1 MTHRKNSPRRLLLA
15 SSLRCTAMGAGMLT
29 TLLLATGCTAASNQ
43 ESVMDVI
50 EQRDV
55 VVSFVVDT
63 TEQLTAG
70 NWEAN
75 TGTASPQ
82 GCTMDNGE
90 EGAAYTF
97 KLWSTERS
105 DDPDSD
111 VQLVVDYWESLGTT
125 TRVVD
130 HGGSPVVYGTGGP
143 VLGASFST
151 DAAGETY
158 RIGAIAEC
166 APGDAIEL
174 KRETDER
181 RKDAERFPG
190 DEYVPEENVN
200 DVYRNQ

>member
-111 VQLVVDYWESLGTT
+111 VQLVVDYWESLGTS
-125 TRVVD
+125 TRVTD
-130 HGGSPVVYGTGGP
+130 HGGNPVVYGTGGP
-143 VLGASFST
+143 VLRASFNTAS
-151 DAAGETY
+151 GEFY
-158 RIGAIAEC
+158 RIGAVAPC
-166 APGDAIEL
+166 TPGDATQL
-174 KRETDER
+174 KREAKEGR
-181 RKDAERFPG
+181 RNGERFPG

-200 DVYRNQ
+200 EEYK